1 MSTFKGKECLII
13 QLKFQFLGTPYE
25 WEQASMPSSASDLVA
40 VMDNL
45 FLK

>member
-1 MSTFKGKECLII
+1 MSTFKGKECSII
-13 QLKFQFLGTPYE
+13 QLKFQFLRTPYE
-25 WEQASMPSSASDLVA
+25 WEQAGMPSSASDFVA